1 MVRKDYKPRVL
12 VVLSVFFF
20 LYLIV
25 LVRLYLIQIYRKDFF
40 KILAEQQYGVELT
53 INPHRAKI
61 YDTYGAPLII
71 NTDAISAFILPKQF
85 SDKKKTEKFLKVHFE
100 KAYKKIQKNK
110 NRKFV
115 WLERKI
121 PTQRLEA
128 LKRICTD
135 DIYFINEPQ
144 RFYPYRCF
152 APILGFADID
162 NVGLAGIELQF
173 NKRLAGTSTIFD
185 IKKDARSSHFYF
197 DKQVKQQGQKG
208 LPINLTIDSKLQFLA
223 YEELKKTVS
232 DFGAECGSALVI
244 NPVNGQVLAMVNYP
258 DFDPNQR
265 EIKNLDLTKNK
276 IVTECFEL
284 GSVVKALTA
293 LAALEEKVVTPDEMI
308 DCEGKVA
315 YIGRFKVENWRSIGI
330 VPFSDVVKFSSNV
343 GIAKVASRLEDKIY
357 YHMRR
362 LGLGQKTGI
371 EFPGERDGFVNSP
384 SNWSKSSCLV
394 MSFGYEIS
402 ATLLQLAKAFC
413 IIANGGYDIQPRLIK
428 STENERGLGKKLYSD
443 ETIRQMKDIL
453 ESIGKLSS
461 KGIESFRVMGKT
473 GTARLVKDGRYST
486 KDHIYTFA
494 GVVEKDDYKR
504 VIVTF
509 VNNPNKGGLWA
520 SQVSAPLFNRIAERM
535 VVNDLLRER
544 SKA

>member
-1 MVRKDYKPRVL
+1 MVKKDYKPRIF
-12 VVLSVFFF
+12 VVLAVFFV

-25 LVRLYLIQIYRKDFF
+25 VVRLYLIQIYRKDFF
-40 KILAEQQYGVELT
+40 KTLAEQQYGVELK

-61 YDTYGAPLII
+61 YDTYGTPLTI
-71 NTDAISAFILPKQF
+71 NTDAVSAFILPKQF
-85 SDKKKTEKFLKVHFE
+85 SDKKRTEKFLKAHFDNV
-100 KAYKKIQKNK
+100 YKKIQKNK
-110 NRKFV
+110 NKKFV

-121 PTQRLEA
+121 PTQRLEGF
-128 LKRICTD
+128 KKICTD
-135 DIYFINEPQ
+135 DVYFINESQ
-144 RFYPYRCF
+144 RFYPYQCC
-152 APILGFADID
+152 APVLGFSDID
-162 NVGLAGIELQF
+162 NIGLSGLELQF
-173 NKRLAGTSTIFD
+173 NKCLAGTPTIFD

-197 DKQVKQQGQKG
+197 DKQVKKQGTKG
-208 LPINLTIDSKLQFLA
+208 ASVNLTIDVKLQFLA

-244 NPVNGQVLAMVNYP
+244 NPVDGQVLAMVNYP

-265 EIKNLDLTKNK
+265 EIKDLDLTKNK

-308 DCEGKVA
+308 DCEGKIA
-315 YIGRFKVENWRSIGI
+315 HIGRVKVENWTNTGI

-343 GIAKVASRLEDKIY
+343 GIAKVALRLGDKFY
-357 YHMRR
+357 DHLRR
-362 LGLGQKTGI
+362 IGLGQKTGI
-371 EFPGERDGFVNSP
+371 EFPGERDGFVNPP
-384 SNWSKSSCLV
+384 SRWSKPSLIV
-394 MSFGYEIS
+394 MSFGYEIM

-413 IIANGGYDIQPRLIK
+413 IIANGGYDVQPRLIK
-428 STENERGLGKKLYSD
+428 SADNGTALGKKLYSD
-443 ETIRQMKDIL
+443 QTISQMKEIL
-453 ESIGKLSS
+453 ESIGRLSN
-461 KGIESFRVMGKT
+461 KGIENFRVMGKT

-494 GVVEKDDYKR
+494 GIVEKGDYKR

-535 VVNDLLRER
+535 VVNDLLGEH
-544 SKA
+544 SKV

>member
-25 LVRLYLIQIYRKDFF
+25 LVRLYLIQIYRSDFF
-40 KILAEQQYGVELT
+40 KVLAEQQYGVELT

-61 YDTYGAPLII
+61 YDTYGVPLII
-71 NTDAISAFILPKQF
+71 NTDAVSAFILPKQF
-85 SDKKKTEKFLKVHFE
+85 SDKKNTEKFLKANFE

-110 NRKFV
+110 SRKFV

-121 PTQRLEA
+121 PAQRLEV
-128 LKRICTD
+128 LKKNCTD

-144 RFYPYRCF
+144 RFYPYQCF
-152 APILGFADID
+152 APILGFTDID
-162 NVGLAGIELQF
+162 NVGLGGIELQF
-173 NKRLAGTSTIFD
+173 NKSLAGAPTIFD

-197 DKQVKQQGQKG
+197 DKQVKQQGTKG
-208 LPINLTIDSKLQFLA
+208 SPINLTLDSKLQFLA

-244 NPVNGQVLAMVNYP
+244 NPVNGQILAMVNYP

-315 YIGRFKVENWRSIGI
+315 HIGRFRVENWRSTGI

-343 GIAKVASRLEDKIY
+343 GIAKVALRLEDKIY

-371 EFPGERDGFVNSP
+371 EFPGERDGFVNPP
-384 SNWSKSSCLV
+384 SNWSKSSCIV

-413 IIANGGYDIQPRLIK
+413 IIANGGYDVRPRLIK
-428 STENERGLGKKLYSD
+428 SNENVLSKKLYSD
-443 ETIRQMKDIL
+443 ETIRQMKYIL
-453 ESIGKLSS
+453 ESIGKLYN
-461 KGIESFRVMGKT
+461 KGIENFRIMGKT

-494 GVVEKDDYKR
+494 GIVEKDDYKR

-544 SKA
+544 SMS